1 MPLNTLNQTTY
12 HYYNTIKIVNGINQL
27 IFSDQGSGFD
37 MDKVKDKIL
46 AYMKIS

>member
-1 MPLNTLNQTTY
+1 MPLNTLNQTTLLF
-12 HYYNTIKIVNGINQL
+12 NTIQNSKWYKPIN
-27 IFSDQGSGFD
+27 FSDQGSGFD